1 MIPNPK
7 VPNDAISMP
16 TTQWS
21 QSLFEVA
28 FEFLHH
34 FDEIFSNFSLPKNKA
49 SKISCGT
56 SKRLWPHC
64 ALYRMIQVIFYYVHN
79 QHQQHIQDIFLIF
92 GNQDQL
98 KGGLQ
103 KKERGF
109 SRSTSNNLSTFTKLR
124 MFKISSVLYLGR
136 RCCFLI
142 Q

>member
-1 MIPNPK
+1 MMQSIRLLHNGAK
-7 VPNDAISMP
+7 AYLKSHLNFYTTSISRDI
-16 TTQWS
+16 
-21 QSLFEVA
+21 
-28 FEFLHH
+28 FEFCT
-34 FDEIFSNFSLPKNKA
+34 PKKHKA

-64 ALYRMIQVIFYYVHN
+64 ALYRIMIQAIFYYIRTY
-79 QHQQHIQDIFLIF
+79 QHIGSANRIFSCFF

-103 KKERGF
+103 KKRRGF

-124 MFKISSVLYLGR
+124 IFNISSVLYLGR
-136 RCCFLI
+136 LCCFLI

>member
-1 MIPNPK
+1 MMQSVCLLHNGAK
-7 VPNDAISMP
+7 AYLKSHLNFYTTSISRDI
-16 TTQWS
+16 
-21 QSLFEVA
+21 
-28 FEFLHH
+28 FEFCT
-34 FDEIFSNFSLPKNKA
+34 PKKHKA

-64 ALYRMIQVIFYYVHN
+64 ALYRIMIQAIFYYIRTYLSTHR
-79 QHQQHIQDIFLIF
+79 ISKQDIFLFF

-103 KKERGF
+103 KKRRGF

-124 MFKISSVLYLGR
+124 IFNISSVLYLGR
-136 RCCFLI
+136 LCCFLI